1 MEGGND
7 LKKLKQRRV
16 ETGRTCEEVANKV
29 GVTKLHQRYIE
40 NSKSNL
46 KIDLVVKI
54 AKAFEDDPKDLF
66 FKNNQ

>member
-29 GVTKLHQRYIE
+29 GVTKLH
-40 NSKSNL
+40 
-46 KIDLVVKI
+46 
-54 AKAFEDDPKDLF
+54 
-66 FKNNQ
+66 